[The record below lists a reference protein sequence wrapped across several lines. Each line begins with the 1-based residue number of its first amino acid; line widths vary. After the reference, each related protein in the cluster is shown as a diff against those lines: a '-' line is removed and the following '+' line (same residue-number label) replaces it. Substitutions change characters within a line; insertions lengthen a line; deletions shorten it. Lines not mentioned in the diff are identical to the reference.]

1 MIIGILGGTGAMGQG
16 LATRWRKAGH
26 EVWLGS
32 RNPSTD
38 TFTETNGFVA
48 EKADVVVLTIPYSAQ
63 AEMLR
68 EVKPLVKDKLVI
80 TAIVP
85 LMPPKVVRV
94 WRPTGGSAAE
104 EAQAILDNARVVSA
118 FQNIAAHHLQ
128 DPDHNIQSDVLI
140 AGDKKADKE
149 IAMSLCEDVG
159 MRGINAGALT
169 NASVVEGLTA
179 VLIGINIREKVKV
192 AGIKITGL
200 NNRNR

>member
-32 RNPSTD
+32 RNPSAD
-38 TFTETNGFVA
+38 SYTETNGFVA
-48 EKADVVVLTIPYSAQ
+48 EKADVVVLAIPYSAQ
-63 AEMLR
+63 ATTLQD
-68 EVKPLVKDKLVI
+68 VKPLVKGKLVI
-80 TAIVP
+80 TAVVP
-85 LMPPKVVRV
+85 LMPPKVTRV
-94 WRPTGGSAAE
+94 WRPEGGSAAE
-104 EAQAILDNARVVSA
+104 EAQAILDNGARVVAA

-128 DPDHNIQSDVLI
+128 DPDHTIQSDVLI

-149 IAMSLCEDVG
+149 IAISLCEDAD

-179 VLIGINIREKVKV
+179 VLIGINIREKVKG
-192 AGIKITGL
+192 AGIKITGVT
-200 NNRNR
+200 

>member
-26 EVWLGS
+26 EVWIGS
-32 RNPSTD
+32 RTPSTD
-38 TFTETNGFVA
+38 TFTETNGLVA
-48 EKADVVVLTIPYSAQ
+48 EKAEVVVLAVPYSAQ
-63 AEMLR
+63 AETLH

-80 TAIVP
+80 TAVVP
-85 LMPPKVVRV
+85 LMPPKVARV
-94 WRPTGGSAAE
+94 WRPEGSSAAQ
-104 EAQAILDNARVVSA
+104 EAQAILDNGARVVAA

-128 DPDHNIQSDVLI
+128 DLDHAIQSDVLI

-149 IAMSLCEDVG
+149 IAISLCEDAG

-179 VLIGINIREKVKV
+179 VLIGINIREKVKG
-192 AGIKITGL
+192 AGVKITW
-200 NNRNR
+200 